1 MLLLYIIMDTLLY
14 ASSLYSIGFII
25 YVLAL
30 IFAVKKMQKLM
41 YLLSFLVAII
51 GILFCLINQY
61 YITATVFSC
70 GIIFWIILHVGL
82 QESKTKAKACG
93 SQWDNLL
100 EKEAY
105 TAQELTPRGTI
116 IIDNETIP
124 ARSTGV
130 YIPKNAKVR
139 IIKVTKKVV
148 VVEEVSNE

>member
-1 MLLLYIIMDTLLY
+1 MDTLLY
-14 ASSLYSIGFII
+14 ATSMYSIGFII

-30 IFAVKKMQKLM
+30 IFTVKKMQKLM
-41 YLLSFLVAII
+41 YLLGFLVAII

-61 YITATVFSC
+61 YITSTFYFC
-70 GIIFWIILHVGL
+70 GMIFLIILHSGF
-82 QESKTKAKACG
+82 QESKVKVEACG

-116 IIDNETIP
+116 IVDNETIP

-130 YIPKNAKVR
+130 YIPKDAKVR
-139 IIKVTKKVV
+139 IIKVTKKVA
-148 VVEEVSNE
+148 VVEEVANE